1 MENKELIG
9 EVEIS
14 VRIYDSKFS
23 SEVAAAV
30 SKAKTEWSLKTYC
43 KVKILFDTCV
53 YEDPTF
59 YKAKLD
65 KKFFNKNMK
74 IDNKEIKKSD
84 FIYVLLNQQLNGTV
98 EALNSLGI
106 PISDATIIGDKTNHA
121 DIIKIS
127 IWKDEE
133 YTNNPDPFLKIFSV
147 TPDRQ
152 FLIERT
158 AQALAPL
165 ILKEMRNGSFQEFC
179 RKEGTRKTEKAECL
193 FKAIIDNTNLDLS
206 VTDMLSSAK
215 LLSMWPL
222 LIEHKSKGGTIQSH
236 TIVDIPE
243 HIIFTKSKG
252 SCWSIREVS
261 DLKEAE
267 KCITKLGYNLK
278 GTEFM
283 LVLKDLQPLPFLLM
297 KTEGGHFSF
306 ISKED
311 AVGEKNLMVCW
322 DTNKT

>member
-1 MENKELIG
+1 MANKELIG
-9 EVEIS
+9 VIEMS
-14 VRIYDSKFS
+14 VKIYDANFP
-23 SEVAAAV
+23 SEVTSAV
-30 SKAKTEWSLKTYC
+30 SKAKTEWNINTYC
-43 KVKILFDTCV
+43 KVEIVFDTCI
-53 YEDPTF
+53 YENPEF

-74 IDNKEIKKSD
+74 IENKEIKKSD
-84 FIYVLLNQQLNGTV
+84 FIYVLLDQQLNRTV
-98 EALNSLGI
+98 EALNSSGI
-106 PISDATIIGDKTNHA
+106 PISDATIIGDKTNHS
-121 DIIKIS
+121 DIIKVS
-127 IWKDEE
+127 LWKDEE
-133 YTNNPDPFLKIFSV
+133 YTNNPDPFFKIFSV

-165 ILKEMRNGSFQEFC
+165 ILKEMREGSFQEFC
-179 RKEGTRKTEKAECL
+179 RKEGTRKIEKAECL

-222 LIEHKSKGGTIQSH
+222 IIEHKSNEETIQPH

-283 LVLKDLQPLPFLLM
+283 LVLKDLQPMPFSLM
-297 KTEGGHFSF
+297 KAENGCFSF

-311 AVGEKNLMVCW
+311 AASEKNLIVCW
-322 DTNKT
+322 DINKT